1 MNRLMSSATSH
12 STSHSTSQATSQATS
27 HSNDEARDR
36 EAGWPERGEA
46 KHEGGCAC
54 GAWRFV
60 VSSNPDRVGLCHC
73 MTCRKV
79 HGSAFGAYAVYLAE
93 QVTMSGATR
102 AWQSS
107 ADARRH
113 FCTVCGS
120 VAYMAYVNTD
130 EIDLPIGAFD
140 ETGFLE
146 PTYELFCVH
155 REPWLSA
162 DGRREYPEDR
172 P

>member
-1 MNRLMSSATSH
+1 MNRLMSN
-12 STSHSTSQATSQATS
+12 
-27 HSNDEARDR
+27 SNDEARDR
-36 EAGWPERGEA
+36 EATSAERGEHGEA
-46 KHEGGCAC
+46 IHEGGCAC

-60 VSSNPDRVGLCHC
+60 VSSEPDRIGLCHC

-93 QVTMSGATR
+93 QVSMSGATR

-107 ADARRH
+107 ADGRRH

-120 VAYMAYVNTD
+120 VAYMAFVNND
-130 EIDLPIGAFD
+130 EIELPIGAFD